1 MQNHHLTSVSTSIK
15 KSAQQIFWAQDPF
28 RATQCLYSISN
39 SMRQFAIYTQD
50 PQFRT
55 VLGQLQYHS
64 IPYECHVVRTRF
76 WIHMDNPLYS
86 YFALVCKDVTHETNH
101 ALGI

>member
-1 MQNHHLTSVSTSIK
+1 MQNHHHGSVSTSIK

-28 RATQCLYSISN
+28 RVKQCLYSISN

-50 PQFRT
+50 PQFTT

-64 IPYECHVVRTRF
+64 IPYECHVMRTRF
-76 WIHMDNPLYS
+76 WISMDNPLYS
-86 YFALVCKDVTHETNH
+86 YFALVCKDVTNETDH